1 MFLECLPLST
11 FLVAL
16 QVPGVLSPIL
26 SGVLL
31 TPCSGD
37 TGPVKDRG
45 VALGSGRGG
54 ADVE

>member
-1 MFLECLPLST
+1 MSLECLPLST

-26 SGVLL
+26 SDVLL